1 MTSLSREAD
10 PFEQERPR
18 LLAIAYRML
27 GERMAAE
34 DVVQDAW
41 LRWHRS
47 GQAGIAN
54 AQAWLTATTTRLAID
69 ALRKARVRREAY
81 PGPWLPEPWRDMP
94 SADPS
99 ARVETVQQAELALLW
114 AMEALKPDERAAFIL
129 HDAFDS
135 PYGEIAAILEKSEA
149 ACRQLVS
156 RARRKT
162 GSAPAHT
169 RPVPEVVM
177 ELMSRMMTAYARGD
191 LAAIAA
197 LLADDVVAVSDGGG
211 RARAALRIL
220 TGADET
226 AQVMHA
232 LATRKPPGRL
242 PDLVWVN
249 GGPALAILD
258 DGPHDVLLTLAP
270 SEAMPGRI
278 GWLYVLRNPDKL
290 KVVRQAG

>member
-1 MTSLSREAD
+1 MTDVSSELD
-10 PFEQERPR
+10 PFERERPR

-41 LRWHRS
+41 LRWNGA
-47 GQAGIAN
+47 GQDGIAN
-54 AQAWLTATTTRLAID
+54 VQAWLTATTTRLAID

-81 PGPWLPEPWRDMP
+81 PGPWLPEPWRDALP
-94 SADPS
+94 ADPS
-99 ARVETVQQAELALLW
+99 VRVERVQQADLALLW
-114 AMEALKPDERAAFIL
+114 VMETLKPDERAAFIL

-135 PYGEIAAILEKSEA
+135 PYGEIAAILEKSEM

-162 GSAPAHT
+162 GAPPARA
-169 RPVPEVVM
+169 RPVPEAVM
-177 ELMSRMMTAYARGD
+177 GLMSRMMTAYARGD

-211 RARAALRIL
+211 KARAALRVL
-220 TGADET
+220 TGAKET
-226 AQVMHA
+226 AHVMHA
-232 LATRKPPGRL
+232 LATRKPPARL

-249 GGPALAILD
+249 GAPALAILD
-258 DGPHDVLLTLAP
+258 GSPDDVLLTLVP
-270 SEAMPGRI
+270 SETVPDRI

-290 KVVRQAG
+290 RVACQAD